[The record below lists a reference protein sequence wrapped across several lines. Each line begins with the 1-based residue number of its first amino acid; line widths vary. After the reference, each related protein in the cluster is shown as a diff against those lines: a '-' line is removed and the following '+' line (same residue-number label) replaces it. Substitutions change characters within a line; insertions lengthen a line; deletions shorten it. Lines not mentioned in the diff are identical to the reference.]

1 MNVLP
6 YSVRLS
12 PDPFF
17 SMSLRYTVLIILFTT
32 WAKFA
37 TRKSRKKSVVLQ
49 DTHRFVSSGWLFG
62 KRLATMS
69 KLGIWRDTRGQDM
82 IEYALIAALVT
93 VAAIAVVPG
102 ISVSLSTI
110 FSKIASTMTAAASTS

>member
-1 MNVLP
+1 M
-6 YSVRLS
+6 R
-12 PDPFF
+12 
-17 SMSLRYTVLIILFTT
+17 LRYTLLSILFTT

-37 TRKSRKKSVVLQ
+37 TRKSRKKTVVF
-49 DTHRFVSSGWLFG
+49 REMRSGWLLG
-62 KRLATMS
+62 KPRATMY
-69 KLGIWRDTRGQDM
+69 KLAIWRDTRGQDM

-93 VAAIAVVPG
+93 VASIALVPG